1 MDYFDTQRSC
11 ITLISLP
18 ASHNDIELTA
28 EKCGLTIRK
37 LCNFSGRGN
46 SNRLAIT
53 RTVQLE
59 AAVIKRSYAFNGG
72 RMAQVPTQVTNKDK
86 FSLLGFVEI
95 LSFVL
100 LAYPISI
107 RLKNCQ
113 HSTALLQP
121 LSFVCNFLQNNCSN

>member
-1 MDYFDTQRSC
+1 
-11 ITLISLP
+11 
-18 ASHNDIELTA
+18 
-28 EKCGLTIRK
+28 
-37 LCNFSGRGN
+37 
-46 SNRLAIT
+46 
-53 RTVQLE
+53 
-59 AAVIKRSYAFNGG
+59 
-72 RMAQVPTQVTNKDK
+72 MAQVPTQVTNKDK